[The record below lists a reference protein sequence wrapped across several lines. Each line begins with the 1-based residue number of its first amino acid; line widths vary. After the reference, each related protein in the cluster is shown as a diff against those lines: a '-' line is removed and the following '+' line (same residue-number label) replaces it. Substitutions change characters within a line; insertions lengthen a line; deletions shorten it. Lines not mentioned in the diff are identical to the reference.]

1 METEIRTKTTTALAK
16 FYNPKKKRTVS
27 IPIRLITE
35 LRPKIVQI
43 SIGKNSTT
51 LKMAPEWFKHDDHA
65 EALKNIVY
73 PKDVTE
79 NQQRTFDTVA
89 RYRAAANNPKNNF
102 REAPL
107 NVSEDKTETLI
118 IALGDFVQHFG
129 GELSFTNEDVAFD
142 QVADRTACGIANL
155 SSAHLLATDY
165 IPTAKFSF
173 LVDLD
178 YQRDLARSGETMQ
191 NFVLEFS
198 NAIADFLTC
207 PKNYV
212 RVISVEKPNKT
223 RRKTKVNFGLTTP
236 DPEETEQFVENL
248 KVDLCMFF
256 VREV

>member
-1 METEIRTKTTTALAK
+1 MSTGRTK
-16 FYNPKKKRTVS
+16 YYDPQQKRLVS
-27 IPIRLITE
+27 IPTRILTA
-35 LRPKIVQI
+35 LKPKIVRI
-43 SIGKNSTT
+43 SIGENFTT
-51 LKMAPEWFKHDDHA
+51 LKMAPEWFKHDDHD

-89 RYRAAANNPKNNF
+89 RYRAAVNKPNNNF
-102 REAPL
+102 RQKSL
-107 NVSEDKTETLI
+107 NISENNTETLI
-118 IALGDFVQHFG
+118 IALDDFVQQFG

-142 QVADRTACGIANL
+142 QVADRTASGIANL

>member
-1 METEIRTKTTTALAK
+1 MSTGRTK
-16 FYNPKKKRTVS
+16 YYDPQQKRLVS
-27 IPIRLITE
+27 IPTRILTA
-35 LRPKIVQI
+35 LKPKIVRI
-43 SIGKNSTT
+43 SIGENFTT
-51 LKMAPEWFKHDDHA
+51 LKMAPEWFKHDDHD

-73 PKDVTE
+73 PKNISE

-89 RYRAAANNPKNNF
+89 RFRAVVNQPNNNF
-102 REAPL
+102 RQKSL
-107 NVSEDKTETLI
+107 NISENNTETLI
-118 IALGDFVQHFG
+118 IALDDFVQEFG
-129 GELSFTNEDVAFD
+129 GELSFTTEDVAFD
-142 QVADRTACGIANL
+142 QAADRTACGIANL

-236 DPEETEQFVENL
+236 DPEETEQLVETL

>member
-1 METEIRTKTTTALAK
+1 METRTKTTATVAK
-16 FYNPKKKRTVS
+16 YYDPKKKRTLS
-27 IPIRLITE
+27 IPLLLITE
-35 LRPKIVQI
+35 LRPTIIQI
-43 SIGKNSTT
+43 SIGKKSTT
-51 LKMAPEWFKHDDHA
+51 LKMAPEWFKHDDQA

-73 PKDVTE
+73 PKDITE

-89 RYRAAANNPKNNF
+89 RYRAAANNPDNNF

-107 NVSEDKTETLI
+107 NASEKKTETLI
-118 IALGDFVQHFG
+118 IALDDFVKNLG
-129 GELSFTNEDVAFD
+129 GELAFTDEDVAFD
-142 QVADRTACGIANL
+142 QVADRTASGIANL

-207 PKNYV
+207 SKNYV
-212 RVISVEKPNKT
+212 RVISVEKPSKT

-236 DPEETEQFVENL
+236 DPEETEQLVETL